1 MRFRVLATDY
11 DGTIAHH
18 GVVPPSTIAALRR
31 CAQSGRKLVLVT
43 GREIEHLVPVF
54 PDISLFDLIVAENGG
69 VLYQPATGTERLL
82 ASPPVPELVDV
93 LRRRGVD
100 PLSIGRTVVATW
112 EPHEAV
118 VLDAIRELGLELQV
132 TFNKGA
138 VMVLPSGV
146 NKRTGLEAAVAE
158 LGLSLHNCV
167 GVGDAENDH
176 AFLSACECSVAVAN
190 ALPAV
195 KSTADYSTTGDHGA
209 GVEELIE
216 RLLQDDL
223 ASLESALVRH
233 HVSLGVR
240 DDGSEVVVAP
250 HRSVILIAGG
260 SGSGK
265 STAAT
270 GLLERLAAQNCQLC
284 IIDPEGDHEGFEAAI
299 VAGTAETAPEPDQ
312 VMRILER
319 AQSHAIVTLLGV
331 PLQDRPRAFVSVM
344 ARLQELRAHKGRPHW
359 LVVDEAHHVLGSE
372 YDPAP
377 IALPHSL
384 GSLLFITVNPSAVH
398 KTLLQSVDVA
408 IGVGKDALTTLAEF
422 ATAIGRP
429 TPTSRN
435 VPEQPGQ
442 VLVWRPGE
450 VEATRV
456 CMPPGRYYP
465 RAPSQEVCARRKLGP
480 DRSFYFRGPDNQLN
494 LKAQNLIVFNS
505 IAEGVDDDTWLHHLR
520 AGDYSN
526 WMASAVKDESL
537 AFEVHEVEKARE
549 LTPGVSRQRVRA
561 LIEARYTLPA

>member
-270 GLLERLAAQNCQLC
+270 GLLERLAAQNYQLC

-312 VMRILER
+312 VMQILER

-359 LVVDEAHHVLGSE
+359 LVVDEAHHVLGSNTIRHQSR
-372 YDPAP
+372 YP
-377 IALPHSL
+377 IHSGRFCSSPSIPQPFTRPCFRVSTSRL
-384 GSLLFITVNPSAVH
+384 GSAKMH
-398 KTLLQSVDVA
+398 
-408 IGVGKDALTTLAEF
+408 
-422 ATAIGRP
+422 
-429 TPTSRN
+429 SRR
-435 VPEQPGQ
+435 
-442 VLVWRPGE
+442 WRS
-450 VEATRV
+450 
-456 CMPPGRYYP
+456 
-465 RAPSQEVCARRKLGP
+465 SQRQLGARRPPPATYRNSQG
-480 DRSFYFRGPDNQLN
+480 RSSF
-494 LKAQNLIVFNS
+494 
-505 IAEGVDDDTWLHHLR
+505 
-520 AGDYSN
+520 GD
-526 WMASAVKDESL
+526 
-537 AFEVHEVEKARE
+537 
-549 LTPGVSRQRVRA
+549 PVR
-561 LIEARYTLPA
+561 